1 MLCGSKSLR
10 LPVWLFHGL
19 KSGEIILFS
28 NETAVVRLSASENV
42 VDIEAVNQQFLKDLV
57 SVMKSGKPLLGQV
70 KQLKTVAEDLRN
82 EGLTVTISIEGDQV
96 LAMGKEAKPKLS
108 KVITG
113 TNAIEINNMQKLLK
127 FLL

>member
-1 MLCGSKSLR
+1 VRFRSLR

-28 NETAVVRLSASENV
+28 NKTAVVRLSASENV
-42 VDIEAVNQQFLKDLV
+42 VDIDAANQQFLKDLV
-57 SVMKSGKPLLGQV
+57 SIMKSGKPLLGQV
-70 KQLKTVAEDLRN
+70 KQLKTIAEDLRK

-96 LAMGKEAKPKLS
+96 LAIGKDAKPKLS

-113 TNAIEINNMQKLLK
+113 TNAVEINNMMKLIK